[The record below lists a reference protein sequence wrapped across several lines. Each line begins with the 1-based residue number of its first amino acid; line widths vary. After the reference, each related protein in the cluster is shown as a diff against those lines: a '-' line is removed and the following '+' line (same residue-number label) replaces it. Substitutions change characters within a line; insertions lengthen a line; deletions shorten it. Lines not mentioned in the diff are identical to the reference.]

1 MSTSF
6 YRKDGDAF
14 ILLVRV
20 QPGARSDAIVG
31 AVDGVLRVRL
41 KAPAREGR
49 ANDAL
54 RAFLA
59 ERLGTAPSRVEILK
73 GGTGR
78 SKRVAV
84 RGARFAPET
93 LLSEGS

>member
-1 MSTSF
+1 VSAF
-6 YRKDGDAF
+6 YRHDGDLL
-14 ILLVRV
+14 ILTVRV
-20 QPGARSDAIVG
+20 QPGARDDAIAGVAAG
-31 AVDGVLRVRL
+31 ALRVRL
-41 KAPAREGR
+41 KAPAREGK

-54 RAFLA
+54 RKFLA

-73 GGTGR
+73 GGSGR